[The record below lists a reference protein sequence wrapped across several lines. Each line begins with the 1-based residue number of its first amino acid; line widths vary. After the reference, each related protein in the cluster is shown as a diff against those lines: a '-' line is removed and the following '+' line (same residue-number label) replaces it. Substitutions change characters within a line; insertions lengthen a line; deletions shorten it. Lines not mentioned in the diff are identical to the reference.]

1 MRGRG
6 GRSETPTTSPN
17 HCARGHSRENRPIR
31 RKQGPGGG
39 RGGAMPHREHLAVTG
54 PQDEPSK
61 GGARGRPN
69 TRSTREGDRSKII
82 VFRRCRPYRTV
93 FSGDSAIPQSRATGA
108 TTSPITRDCNRP
120 IDEGRGCP
128 TVQSVKRERK
138 PRCGKRGW
146 RGNRDAPRQW
156 HSTTKAIRRES
167 EGRKGG
173 CEHHSSRQLGHHKR
187 GEGNLS

>member
-6 GRSETPTTSPN
+6 GRSETPTTRPN
-17 HCARGHSRENRPIR
+17 HCVGDNSNRDQPIR
-31 RKQGPGGG
+31 REQGPGGG
-39 RGGAMPHREHLAVTG
+39 HGGAMPHKERLAVNG
-54 PQDEPSK
+54 PQDEPSR
-61 GGARGRPN
+61 GGGRGRPN
-69 TRSTREGDRSKII
+69 TRSTREGDRSENT

-93 FSGDSAIPQSRATGA
+93 FSGESTIPESRATGA

-120 IDEGRGCP
+120 IDEGRSCP
-128 TVQSVKRERK
+128 TVQSVKRGRD
-138 PRCGKRGW
+138 PRCRKRGW

-167 EGRKGG
+167 EGRRVG
-173 CEHHSSRQLGHHKR
+173 CKHHSSRQLGYHKR